1 MAPCGKCNDW
11 AKKSPK
17 PGFLFNVSLVQTLNK
32 NISDPYLRTAYFS
45 AITSISKSDVVNAWP
60 LENSPS
66 LAPKISIF
74 L

>member
-1 MAPCGKCNDW
+1 MAPCGKCNDG

-17 PGFLFNVSLVQTLNK
+17 RSFLFNVNLVQTLNK
-32 NISDPYLRTAYFS
+32 NISAPYIRTTHFS
-45 AITSISKSDVVNAWP
+45 AITSISKSDVVNASP
-60 LENSPS
+60 LENAPN